1 MASKDNVM
9 VHLTGFHRIPVHEFL
24 ALPEYLGMPPLL
36 HIPCV
41 LAICTSKGNAR
52 VFRSGQPPTQKWRYQ
67 MKAAHLVLGNGC
79 EVQDVLCVV
88 SQNNGRGLR

>member
-9 VHLTGFHRIPVHEFL
+9 VQLTGFHRIPVHEFL
-24 ALPEYLGMPPLL
+24 ALPEYLGVPPLL

-41 LAICTSKGNAR
+41 LVIRTSKGNTQ
-52 VFRSGQPPTQKWRYQ
+52 VFRSGQAPTQKWRYQ

-79 EVQDVLCVV
+79 EVQDVLHAG
-88 SQNNGRGLR
+88 SQNNGRRLR